1 MIHSCRDSSNP
12 CNIINNW
19 RSCRNVNVRMRNDWS
34 SFTNDIHVCRFVKTA
49 ISFTQPIQ
57 RDKAPSTSYQY
68 LWGTKVLALSIVSR
82 ALTYSLSCVFLG
94 TVSNCDAA
102 VASIMLFVWFA
113 LPSTES
119 HMCGMLLVWE
129 EEESFEVA
137 FKSCEIKTVVLENG
151 WSSISKL
158 PSTICSQ
165 LVSHEGSL
173 DEHSW

>member
-1 MIHSCRDSSNP
+1 M
-12 CNIINNW
+12 
-19 RSCRNVNVRMRNDWS
+19 NVRLRNDQS

-82 ALTYSLSCVFLG
+82 ALTYYLVFLG
-94 TVSNCDAA
+94 TVSSCGAA

-119 HMCGMLLVWE
+119 HMCCMLLV
-129 EEESFEVA
+129 
-137 FKSCEIKTVVLENG
+137 
-151 WSSISKL
+151 
-158 PSTICSQ
+158 
-165 LVSHEGSL
+165 
-173 DEHSW
+173 